1 MLAHLKSDWVLVEDV
16 RFQIQRTILL
26 HNVDRQQRLR
36 EPAEQPGAQDSERS
50 HELQAVSDPQEHYL
64 PAESATSTNG
74 LASTGVPK
82 KRGPK
87 KESLSALIKRI
98 DGLEELLKSDK
109 TPTPPGTDIIN
120 TDFAE
125 PHVFGGGI
133 SEPCGSASSDIS
145 PFSNFR
151 GNNFEANSD
160 VSATINA
167 DGLVDVYFTKFH
179 RNPYDILDEFTTRQR
194 LKANQLPRSVLYAIC
209 AVATGFSERP
219 GKGPSSHVSGETY
232 AAWAQREIDPCEV
245 SLDSCQALLLLVTAF
260 AAMGDGKR
268 AYVVLSQ
275 AVGMAMTLELYSQPS
290 DGVHDDTTK
299 RVFWTCYIMNTFV
312 STWLERPSLMDDS
325 LIKADI
331 QSSRQPSHSGW
342 GTSNDFVTIPNND
355 FRRFSASPKEPID
368 EIQKLVWMAQIL
380 SEANRYLLLSD
391 TVSQAAY
398 CQRHKILHDLDVWAS
413 SIGSS
418 TDLPTE
424 SQGGPG
430 MNLPFIS
437 RLVVHLIHCL
447 IHRPILPL
455 RLNEP
460 SGVKMIQHW
469 AVEATETAFRHA
481 TAIIELAGQARERSN
496 MPLPPFVGFCIF
508 TAATVLNYGIHYA
521 SEQIP
526 EALAVNVAPFAGS
539 PIPASFFASSRDL
552 YSRSLDELSILSD
565 TFTSAR
571 LYLLRLDELKSE
583 HVALLNGKVAGYVP
597 TFSNRFFQRYSP
609 AFLRRVQGFQTGDS
623 ATIHSKMSLSQSPS
637 SASHEE

>member
-1 MLAHLKSDWVLVEDV
+1 MSTAN
-16 RFQIQRTILL
+16 R
-26 HNVDRQQRLR
+26 
-36 EPAEQPGAQDSERS
+36 DSES
-50 HELQAVSDPQEHYL
+50 PQNSPAPKTARGVMNCRPCQIRKIKCDRAL
-64 PAESATSTNG
+64 PACGVCHLYQRSCFYE
-74 LASTGVPK
+74 GVPK

-87 KESLSALIKRI
+87 KESLSALIRRI

-109 TPTPPGTDIIN
+109 TPTPPGTDII
-120 TDFAE
+120 TSDFPE
-125 PHVFGGGI
+125 PQVFGSGI

-151 GNNFEANSD
+151 GNNFEASSD
-160 VSATINA
+160 VSTTINA

-179 RNPYDILDEFTTRQR
+179 RNPYDILDEFTTRQSHR
-194 LKANQLPRSVLYAIC
+194 VLR
-209 AVATGFSERP
+209 TTWERT
-219 GKGPSSHVSGETY
+219 K
-232 AAWAQREIDPCEV
+232 Q
-245 SLDSCQALLLLVTAF
+245 SCLW
-260 AAMGDGKR
+260 GD
-268 AYVVLSQ
+268 
-275 AVGMAMTLELYSQPS
+275 PS
-290 DGVHDDTTK
+290 DGIQDGTAK

-331 QSSRQPSHSGW
+331 QSSRQSSHNGW

-355 FRRFSASPKEPID
+355 FRRISVSPKEPVD

-391 TVSQAAY
+391 TGSQAAY

-413 SIGSS
+413 SIGTS
-418 TDLPTE
+418 TDVPTE

-430 MNLPFIS
+430 MNIPLIC

-447 IHRPILPL
+447 INRPILPL

-460 SGVKMIQHW
+460 SCVKMIQHW

-481 TAIIELAGQARERSN
+481 TAILELVGQARETTN

-521 SEQIP
+521 EEQIP

-583 HVALLNGKVAGYVP
+583 HVALLNGKVTGYVP

-609 AFLRRVQGFQTGDS
+609 ALLRRVQGFQTGDS
-623 ATIHSKMSLSQSPS
+623 TTIHSKMSMSQSPS
-637 SASHEE
+637 SATHDERFGKESNPSAAWNAAQPIHTSRPSFTVPHNCHYGQVFKTPPRDEETHAAQQFWDPQNN